1 MRYAYAC
8 IVLPLINNLNRVR
21 RELIVQVNPEVKT
34 RLAGRQSADFS
45 GFELDIPAM
54 QTNLDEAAFQEDVN
68 AAIRNA

>member
-1 MRYAYAC
+1 M
-8 IVLPLINNLNRVR
+8 VR

-45 GFELDIPAM
+45 GFELDIPAR